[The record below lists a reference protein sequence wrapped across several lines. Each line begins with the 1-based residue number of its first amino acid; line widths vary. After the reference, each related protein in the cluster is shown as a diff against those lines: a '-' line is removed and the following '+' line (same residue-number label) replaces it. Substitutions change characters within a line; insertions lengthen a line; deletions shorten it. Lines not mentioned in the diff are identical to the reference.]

1 MADYDF
7 TAFETKVAGAKE
19 WLAKEYRGL
28 RTGRAAPAILDSIM
42 VSAYGS
48 MTPLKQVGNIG
59 VEDARTLRVSAYDAG
74 LIKDIEGAISGA
86 NLGVGTSS
94 DGTTVRVTFPELT
107 SERREQL
114 VKFAKQKL
122 EEARTTVRLARE
134 DSWKEIQER
143 EREGTLTEDDKFF
156 LKEEL
161 QKKVDKANEDLEG
174 AFESKEKEM
183 SN

>member
-1 MADYDF
+1 MIDYDF
-7 TAFETKVAGAKE
+7 TQFDTKITGARE
-19 WLAKEYRGL
+19 WLTKEYRGL
-28 RTGRAAPAILDSIM
+28 RTGRAAPAILDAIM

-48 MTPLKQVGNIG
+48 MMPLKQVGNVG

-74 LIKDIEGAISGA
+74 LLKDIERAISAA
-86 NLGVGTSS
+86 NLGVGTGS
-94 DGTTVRVTFPELT
+94 DGNSVRVSFPELT

-114 VKFAKQKL
+114 VKFAKAKL
-122 EEARTTVRLARE
+122 EEARTTVRLARD

-156 LKEEL
+156 LKDEL
-161 QKKVDKANEDLEG
+161 QKKVDKANADLES

-183 SN
+183 AS